1 MDYTYFLEGLV
12 NKHIYTNEIYD
23 EENKGTILCI
33 LCYHVTETSKYPFI
47 QFMMEKIPYCNNLIK
62 EQFIFPF
69 LMFDNNKNT
78 NIQEIVL
85 NKIKQSLK
93 LIGCNA
99 DQVTDEMYKG
109 IIFDEPNMANKF
121 AVVNITGIDIQGLN
135 LSRNTLPW
143 FILPSEIINT
153 TESCNICIDEE
164 VVELFTRI
172 PELGVLI
179 NPETKRPYI
188 LPDAVYT
195 GGEAKTVDFNSVFGN
210 RKTNEY
216 ENCGAYFYFYKSFRD
231 AVRDAGWSKQGG
243 SNLIDRTNKEN
254 ISSPSGKII
263 VENDY
268 GRYIR
273 GGINRYALF
282 TEGKNYI
289 EPEREFSLTDVEIES
304 SYPEPTI
311 MICYSSVHDIKP
323 DLLVKNYENFVSL
336 SFHTIN
342 KSSLDDRYIKANNCN
357 YTIL

>member
-12 NKHIYTNEIYD
+12 NKHISAKEIYD
-23 EENKGTILCI
+23 EGNFLYI
-33 LCYHVTETSKYPFI
+33 LCYHVTETTKYPFL

-62 EQFIFPF
+62 EQFIFPV
-69 LMFDNNKNT
+69 LMFDNNT
-78 NIQEIVL
+78 ANIQEIVL

-93 LIGCNA
+93 LIGCND
-99 DQVTDEMYKG
+99 DQVTDDMYKG
-109 IIFDEPNMANKF
+109 ITFDQPNMANKF

-135 LSRNTLPW
+135 LTRNTLPW

-164 VVELFTRI
+164 VIELFTRI

-179 NPETKRPYI
+179 NPKTNIPYI

-195 GGEAKTVDFNSVFGN
+195 GGEIKNVEFNSVFGN
-210 RKTNEY
+210 RKTKEY
-216 ENCGAYFYFYKSFRD
+216 DNCGEYFYFYKSFRD
-231 AVRDAGWSKQGG
+231 AVRDAGWTKKGG
-243 SNLIDRTNKEN
+243 TNLIDRNNKEN

-289 EPEREFSLTDVEIES
+289 ESEREFSLTDVAIET
-304 SYPEPTI
+304 SYPEPTM
-311 MICYSSVHDIKP
+311 MICYSSVHEIKP
-323 DLLVKNYENFVSL
+323 DVLVKNYENFVSL
-336 SFHTIN
+336 SFHMIN
-342 KSSLDDRYIKANNCN
+342 KSSLDDRFKKTNNSN
-357 YTIL
+357 YMIL